1 MSTTLLIAIVVMLA
15 WTVSSCALRGLR
27 FSLGSTALLSMLVP
41 SWLVLDLGGLPF
53 YFRVIAGIGGLLL
66 VCGLHRESFKY
77 GLLPGG
83 FGLADYSLFGL
94 VGVHVAADLVAGSN
108 IIIAALRAY
117 GEWLIPYF
125 LGRFSVLD
133 VNDWRQLGPVVV
145 GVSAALGGLAVVEST
160 TRVNPFEVVVGDRP
174 EELAPRHAER
184 FGIKRAFG
192 PTTHPIFLGVL
203 LLLLLPMHALGL
215 ASPNSRL
222 SLVLRAGAL
231 IVACCGALCT
241 GSRVVILALLGGL
254 WCGSLLAFPRWRTG
268 LAIASVAGVLVGLV
282 FFDRLARAA
291 DDATQESRKQ
301 LFNSVTI
308 DGERLPHSG
317 TLTRLYL
324 FRLYQPALAQMGPL
338 GYGTE
343 RLTGFPADVPFRAE
357 DREAVELMS
366 MIDNAYLLFLL
377 RFGWLGVLFFTL
389 TVGIFAAYGVCLAT
403 ASRGRIAGQLYSWQA
418 AVLLMVPLILLTVWF
433 SHDFGFFFLWCGGCI
448 TSVWRMRNLHQYSA
462 AAAGSGR
469 QPPRLTHTTPK
480 TELPQPA

>member
-1 MSTTLLIAIVVMLA
+1 
-15 WTVSSCALRGLR
+15 
-27 FSLGSTALLSMLVP
+27 
-41 SWLVLDLGGLPF
+41 
-53 YFRVIAGIGGLLL
+53 VIAGICGLLMVL
-66 VCGLHRESFKY
+66 VLHRESFKY

-83 FGLADYSLFGL
+83 FGLADYSLVGL
-94 VGVHVAADLVAGSN
+94 VGVHLAADLVAGSN
-108 IIIAALRAY
+108 LFIAALRAY

-133 VNDWRQLGPVVV
+133 LNDWRRLGPIVV
-145 GVSAALGGLAVVEST
+145 GVSATLGGLAVVEST
-160 TRVNPFEVVVGDRP
+160 TRLNPFEVVVGDRP

-222 SLVLRAGAL
+222 SLVTRSGAL
-231 IVACCGALCT
+231 FVACCGALCT
-241 GSRVVILALLGGL
+241 GSRVVFLALLGGL
-254 WCGSLLAFPRWRTG
+254 WCGAWLAFPRLRAG
-268 LAIASVAGVLVGLV
+268 IAVASVAGVLVGLV
-282 FFDRLARAA
+282 FFDRLARLA

-343 RLTGFPADVPFRAE
+343 RLTGFPANVPFREE

-377 RFGWLGVLFFTL
+377 RFGWLGLLLFTL
-389 TVGIFAAYGVCLAT
+389 TVGILASYGVRLA
-403 ASRGRIAGQLYSWQA
+403 AAARGRIAAQLYSWQS
-418 AVLLMVPLILLTVWF
+418 AVLLMIPLILLTVWF

-448 TSVWRMRNLHQYSA
+448 TSVWRMRTLHQHGTATASP
-462 AAAGSGR
+462 GR
-469 QPPRLTHTTPK
+469 EPSRLAHTTHE
-480 TELPQPA
+480 TELLQLS